1 MTLYAEHVNGVA
13 LSARYE
19 GNAHSAWS
27 CFWGVLERDPR
38 FTTLSLLQKA
48 VVELCDEVLRVRSFY
63 EQTIQAAF
71 GEVPVLGAGEPAP
84 GVRGENP
91 VVQTVDRS

>member
-19 GNAHSAWS
+19 GNTHSAWS

-48 VVELCDEVLRVRSFY
+48 VVELCDEMLRVRSFY
-63 EQTIQAAF
+63 EQTLQAAF

-84 GVRGENP
+84 RVRGKD
-91 VVQTVDRS
+91 TDLYAVDRS